1 MNKRIS
7 ELRTN
12 TISILPHLCHE
23 RACLLTESWRRTEG
37 SPISIR
43 RAKALA
49 HILENMTILIK
60 PGELI
65 VGNPAEK
72 PVASPVFPEY
82 GIQWMERELDSL
94 PTRELDKYLVTDET
108 RSKLQEVFDFWRG
121 KSYYDFVK
129 EEILLSLPENILKAW
144 DPENAVLNQAVTNS
158 GKVTSGDG
166 HVIANFEKVL
176 NLGLN
181 GITDEVNREIKK
193 TEPQLQHPE
202 AIEKLVFLK
211 SLKIV
216 LNGVIIFAE
225 RFSEAAAKLA
235 SQETDEKRRQELKQ
249 MAAICAKVPAYPAET
264 LWEALQSCWF
274 VQLILQ
280 IESNGHSMSLGRFD
294 QYMAPFY
301 LKDIESGKTTDEL
314 TKELIQCFII
324 KCNEIKKARQM
335 SHTRVMHGYP
345 MFQTLTLGGQHRDGS
360 DATNVFTYLV
370 LDAMADVKMQEP
382 TVVARI
388 HDRSPQEFMIACGKS
403 VVEHGG
409 GFPGFFNDE
418 VAIPSLMSTGVTLED
433 ARDWAI
439 DGCSEL
445 LVPGKHNTITGG
457 TCHFNLLKILELALN
472 DGKNPETG
480 ARVCSGIGDL
490 DQFTSYQDVE
500 NAYKKQLE
508 FYLGVAPIL
517 DNITSKAYARLT
529 PTPFLSSVLDYRIQY
544 GKDVEEGGGPNYQN
558 TIVLGHGT
566 VNVGNSLFNIKK
578 LVFDEKQVALDEL
591 KLALETNFEG
601 QRGQRIKKMLL
612 ESAKYGNG
620 EDEVDKMVANV
631 MNWFCDGITRYVPAR
646 GGHYCPTP
654 QTLSANT
661 YTGESIGATPDGRS
675 AGEPTAD
682 NISPMAGTDR
692 NGVTATLKSVAK
704 LDHAKATNGT
714 ILNVKLHPTAVSG
727 DERIAKFAALV
738 KGFFD
743 LKGMQVQ
750 FNIVSAETLKEA
762 KKNPEKYSNL
772 IVKVAGYSALFTT
785 LDEKL
790 QDQIIARTEHSV

>member
-1 MNKRIS
+1 M
-7 ELRTN
+7 
-12 TISILPHLCHE
+12 
-23 RACLLTESWRRTEG
+23 
-37 SPISIR
+37 
-43 RAKALA
+43 
-49 HILENMTILIK
+49 
-60 PGELI
+60 
-65 VGNPAEK
+65 
-72 PVASPVFPEY
+72 
-82 GIQWMERELDSL
+82 
-94 PTRELDKYLVTDET
+94 
-108 RSKLQEVFDFWRG
+108 
-121 KSYYDFVK
+121 
-129 EEILLSLPENILKAW
+129 
-144 DPENAVLNQAVTNS
+144 
-158 GKVTSGDG
+158 
-166 HVIANFEKVL
+166 
-176 NLGLN
+176 
-181 GITDEVNREIKK
+181 
-193 TEPQLQHPE
+193 
-202 AIEKLVFLK
+202 
-211 SLKIV
+211 
-216 LNGVIIFAE
+216 
-225 RFSEAAAKLA
+225 
-235 SQETDEKRRQELKQ
+235 
-249 MAAICAKVPAYPAET
+249 
-264 LWEALQSCWF
+264 
-274 VQLILQ
+274 
-280 IESNGHSMSLGRFD
+280 
-294 QYMAPFY
+294 
-301 LKDIESGKTTDEL
+301 
-314 TKELIQCFII
+314 
-324 KCNEIKKARQM
+324 
-335 SHTRVMHGYP
+335 
-345 MFQTLTLGGQHRDGS
+345 
-360 DATNVFTYLV
+360 
-370 LDAMADVKMQEP
+370 
-382 TVVARI
+382 
-388 HDRSPQEFMIACGKS
+388 
-403 VVEHGG
+403 
-409 GFPGFFNDE
+409 
-418 VAIPSLMSTGVTLED
+418 
-433 ARDWAI
+433 
-439 DGCSEL
+439 
-445 LVPGKHNTITGG
+445 
-457 TCHFNLLKILELALN
+457 LKILELALN

-612 ESAKYGNG
+612 ESAKYGND